1 MNECPGATVN
11 ENFALRVVLN
21 SNNLAIYTP
30 HRLSRVLL
38 RCVVAV
44 GARRAVGYT
53 SVHSDRGPR
62 AWGSGACARA
72 QYLCARVV
80 LNSSSFVNS
89 SRSFVMS
96 ITPTT
101 SRRDE
106 DELIADCAA
115 PERPDSMA
123 MGRRGCCAW
132 CCGSSLGAAAN
143 RSVIGFV
150 LFVIG
155 YVS

>member
-1 MNECPGATVN
+1 
-11 ENFALRVVLN
+11 
-21 SNNLAIYTP
+21 
-30 HRLSRVLL
+30 
-38 RCVVAV
+38 
-44 GARRAVGYT
+44 
-53 SVHSDRGPR
+53 
-62 AWGSGACARA
+62 
-72 QYLCARVV
+72 
-80 LNSSSFVNS
+80 
-89 SRSFVMS
+89 MS